1 MTPQN
6 ITINVTPREAAILLY
21 LLSKSIIRWRD
32 NIILPARKRTVN
44 ATRHRALG
52 QHIYLWRR
60 IHHARKHAR
69 NN

>member
-1 MTPQN
+1 MTPQT
-6 ITINVTPREAAILLY
+6 ITISVTPREAAILLNS
-21 LLSKSIIRWRD
+21 LSKSIIRGRD
-32 NIILPARKRTVN
+32 NITMPARKRTAN
-44 ATRHRALG
+44 ATRRRSLG